1 MLLKIVYWIVVCCDV
16 SVLMLLFVLGLAAAP
31 SSRTN
36 PLAVATYM
44 LVLPCIFLGASM
56 LLFLRATLPV
66 WRGLALLLALSP
78 LIVVVAMRGIEAA
91 KLSVNTDPQG
101 RLTYFRA
108 GPMRDMATAISR
120 NDAATVASL
129 APHVNLNA
137 RGYSGMTL
145 LMSAFRQLRKTP
157 EQLDVVRTLIKA
169 GADPNEGTDE
179 LPLAMA
185 IQISASTGPEPV
197 MLLLEAGAKPNAK
210 NYFGTPI
217 YFAAT
222 GRPIS
227 LEILK
232 ALLDHG
238 ADLNAKGRQG
248 RNVVF
253 EAATSPNWKA
263 VLLLI
268 QRGADWKQIRTPD
281 GLTFRDMVESHN
293 RVYGDEGG
301 LAEVIEYLH
310 RQ

>member
-1 MLLKIVYWIVVCCDV
+1 MLLKIVYWIVVSCDL

-31 SSRTN
+31 GSKTN
-36 PLAVATYM
+36 PLAVAMYM
-44 LVLPCIFLGASM
+44 LILPCIFLGASI

-78 LIVVVAMRGIEAA
+78 LILVVAMRGIEAA

-101 RLTYFRA
+101 TLTYFRA
-108 GPMRDMATAISR
+108 GPMRDMSTAISR
-120 NDAATVASL
+120 NDDATVASL

-179 LPLAMA
+179 LPLEMA

-281 GLTFRDMVESHN
+281 GLTFGDMVESHN